1 MRGFTIGLAAGL
13 AALTAGC
20 SLFGGVPS
28 VPGEQQQDT
37 SQDAQDTPEGPSYA
51 GTWTR
56 PADGDRAERV
66 FDVVDD
72 GTTVHGELR
81 GAADHGFNGYSFD
94 LSRKAGALE
103 GKAKF
108 ELADMAGKAF
118 ETKWQAKVE
127 GTTILVKAE
136 ELAIDEESGDVA
148 ERTTVEHTYEF
159 APAAVAAATP
169 PPMPAMDMSAY
180 VTPAPNYKHL
190 LADDIAV
197 GQWVDVEMEAGGQ
210 KSVTRTAVVADTG
223 DAWVIELDNQMNQK
237 DLLLAVFVNKDTGDV
252 VKAFVGNRG
261 KDGTEK
267 AVTPPAQGQAGDMPP
282 TTEEEVSV
290 PAGTFMA
297 KRMDMDVG
305 GSTMST
311 WTGLEGTDAEGV
323 MLKSVTSAG
332 TDELK
337 VLELTSYEAGGASFD
352 ARLLAYTS
360 GTEMTMAMGSRPYL
374 NQVMLV
380 MKTPHSVMKL
390 VGQGEGAEP
399 AFNYPR

>member
-1 MRGFTIGLAAGL
+1 
-13 AALTAGC
+13 
-20 SLFGGVPS
+20 
-28 VPGEQQQDT
+28 
-37 SQDAQDTPEGPSYA
+37 
-51 GTWTR
+51 
-56 PADGDRAERV
+56 V

-81 GAADHGFNGYSFD
+81 GAADHGFTSYTFD
-94 LSRKAGALE
+94 LKRKAGALD
-103 GKAKF
+103 GVARF
-108 ELADMAGKAF
+108 ELADMAGKGF

-127 GTTILVKAE
+127 GTTILVTAE
-136 ELAIDEESGDVA
+136 ELAIDEETGDVA
-148 ERTTVEHTYEF
+148 ERVAVEHTYDF
-159 APAAVAAATP
+159 VPAEVAAATP

-197 GQWVDVEMEAGGQ
+197 GQWVDMEMEAGGQ
-210 KSVTRTAVVADTG
+210 KSVTRTAVVADAG

-237 DLLLAVFVNKDTGDV
+237 DLLLAVFVDKDTGDV
-252 VKAFVGNRG
+252 TKAFVGNRG

-267 AVTPPAQGQAGDMPP
+267 QVSPPPEGQAGEMPP
-282 TTEEEVSV
+282 MTEEEVSV

-297 KRMDMDVG
+297 KRMDIEAG
-305 GSTMST
+305 GSTSSS
-311 WTGLEGTDAEGV
+311 WTGLEGTEVEGV
-323 MLKSVTSAG
+323 LLKSVNAAG

-337 VLELTSYEAGGASFD
+337 SLEQTSYEATGASFE
-352 ARLLAYTS
+352 ARHLAYTS
-360 GTEMTMAMGSRPYL
+360 GMELTQALGSKPYL

-390 VGQGEGAEP
+390 VGQGDGAEP